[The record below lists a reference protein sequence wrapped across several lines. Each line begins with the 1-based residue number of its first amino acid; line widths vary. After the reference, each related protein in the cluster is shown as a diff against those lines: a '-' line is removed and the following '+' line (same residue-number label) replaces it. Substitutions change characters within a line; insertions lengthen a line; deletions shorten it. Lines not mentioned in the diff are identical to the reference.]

1 MRIDLRVYYDGRHTD
16 FVDTGDIIDTTL
28 QGQWSMVDGSTSN
41 GADWEQQVEASN
53 PSGGEGSFFIV
64 VGGKKIAVTF
74 VDGEW
79 KADNTSLS
87 IAQGVT
93 IGNSGDIGDSIGT
106 DSGGADS
113 GAVTI
118 TTNFGSMSEQQFIA
132 SLVDR
137 YGLPDLTDPNNYSY
151 SNAIYLNAT
160 SQQIN
165 EVLGGDGSLTSEK
178 AFNFGFYTK
187 VNIGDAVV
195 NLKLSQSDINPHR
208 FNLNWDDVDLIVETF
223 YNRVETVGAGVSAG
237 EAANFVKV
245 DNNQDIA
252 MGNGGN
258 DTYVIESNDDG
269 KVAGGTALEYGDIS
283 SEGGLLNSEG
293 DSVNFADIDAI
304 TELDFV
310 RGRDRNERADS
321 SLFIS
326 EDGGSDATVLFD
338 NFNPYL
344 DFRRIEFLTID
355 DAGNN
360 NKIFEISVDGNGG
373 TDGTGKDLAWDNEIV
388 VADNQGDTIYA
399 DGGTDVLVGGQ
410 GSDTFDL
417 SNVLDG
423 STVYIENFTTSDNAI
438 LKEGSITASNTN
450 TSDGVIYVSAN
461 NGTESYY
468 IYTDADDEQLVLD
481 NMTLAGG

>member
-1 MRIDLRVYYDGRHTD
+1 M
-16 FVDTGDIIDTTL
+16 
-28 QGQWSMVDGSTSN
+28 N
-41 GADWEQQVEASN
+41 
-53 PSGGEGSFFIV
+53 
-64 VGGKKIAVTF
+64 K
-74 VDGEW
+74 
-79 KADNTSLS
+79 
-87 IAQGVT
+87 
-93 IGNSGDIGDSIGT
+93 
-106 DSGGADS
+106 
-113 GAVTI
+113 
-118 TTNFGSMSEQQFIA
+118 QFIA

-160 SQQIN
+160 EQQIN

-195 NLKLSQSDINPHR
+195 NLKISQSDTNPQK
-208 FNLNWDDVDLIVETF
+208 FNLNWDDVDFIVETF
-223 YNRVETVGAGVSAG
+223 YNRVETVGAGVSAGG

-258 DTYVIESNDDG
+258 DTYVIGSNDDGG
-269 KVAGGTALEYGDIS
+269 KVAGGTAFEYGDIS

-293 DSVNFADIDAI
+293 DSVNFADIDTI

-360 NKIFEISVDGNGG
+360 NEIFEISVDGNGG

-423 STVYIENFTTSDNAI
+423 STVYIENFTANDNAI
-438 LKEGSITASNTN
+438 LKEGSSTASNTN

-461 NGTESYY
+461 NGAESYY
-468 IYTDADDEQLVLD
+468 IYTDAEDEQLILD
-481 NMTLAGG
+481 NMTLDFNSFPIPMLKDL

>member
-1 MRIDLRVYYDGRHTD
+1 M
-16 FVDTGDIIDTTL
+16 
-28 QGQWSMVDGSTSN
+28 N
-41 GADWEQQVEASN
+41 GTE
-53 PSGGEGSFFIV
+53 
-64 VGGKKIAVTF
+64 
-74 VDGEW
+74 
-79 KADNTSLS
+79 
-87 IAQGVT
+87 
-93 IGNSGDIGDSIGT
+93 
-106 DSGGADS
+106 
-113 GAVTI
+113 
-118 TTNFGSMSEQQFIA
+118 
-132 SLVDR
+132 
-137 YGLPDLTDPNNYSY
+137 
-151 SNAIYLNAT
+151 
-160 SQQIN
+160 QQIN
-165 EVLGGDGSLTSEK
+165 DVLEGDGSLTSEK

-187 VNIGDAVV
+187 VNIGDAVI
-195 NLKLSQSDINPHR
+195 NLKLSQSDTDPQK

-237 EAANFVKV
+237 GAAANFVKV

-258 DTYVIESNDDG
+258 DTYVIGSNDDGG

-293 DSVNFADIDAI
+293 DSVNFADIESI

-373 TDGTGKDLAWDNEIV
+373 TDDFGKDLAWDNEIV
-388 VADNQGDTIYA
+388 VANNQGDTIYA

-423 STVYIENFTTSDNAI
+423 STVYIENFTANDNTI
-438 LKEGSITASNTN
+438 LKEGSSTTSNTN

-461 NGTESYY
+461 NGSESYY